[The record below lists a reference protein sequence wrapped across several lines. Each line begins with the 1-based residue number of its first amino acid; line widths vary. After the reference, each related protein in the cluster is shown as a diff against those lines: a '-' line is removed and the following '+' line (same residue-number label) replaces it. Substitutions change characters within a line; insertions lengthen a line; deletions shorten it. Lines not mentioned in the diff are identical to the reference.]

1 MKHSPDENLE
11 YLVKL
16 QKIDLISKFVLYTAI
31 GIGSYY
37 AYTVL
42 SEKIPELKEQVEGYK
57 KKVASIPFFGSMLFK
72 GE

>member
-1 MKHSPDENLE
+1 MKYSPDENLE

-16 QKIDLISKFVLYTAI
+16 QKLDLIGKFVLYTALS
-31 GIGSYY
+31 IGSYY

-42 SEKIPELKEQVEGYK
+42 SEKIPELKEYVDEYK

-72 GE
+72 E